1 MGMSGRTRSPPKLAA
16 PTSQPTS
23 MGKGPSDS
31 CVAIGTLTAAGVG
44 RCQKRDFD
52 MTRNRDIKD
61 TISARMAL
69 TGEKYTKARRGVLA
83 QMTGIAANRP
93 TLASLLT
100 PDLQSVLDNLV
111 GEDLGDLGDL
121 DKLLDGLLV
130 HEPTLQSFEIDLST
144 VVIDPVENYEG
155 GTQSCNITAHAA
167 IIVDG
172 LMSKGDATMAEAAGL
187 AEVTEPD
194 WNRQE
199 AAVQISPAFPVQVEF
214 SAIVTVDAESV
225 EMLEYT
231 GSTTDGI

>member
-1 MGMSGRTRSPPKLAA
+1 
-16 PTSQPTS
+16 

-31 CVAIGTLTAAGVG
+31 CVAIGTLSG
-44 RCQKRDFD
+44 RGRGTLPERDSD
-52 MTRNRDIKD
+52 MTRNRDVKS
-61 TISARMAL
+61 TIRARMAL
-69 TGEKYTKARRGVLA
+69 TGEKYSEARRWVLS
-83 QMTGIAANRP
+83 QMTGSAANRP

-111 GEDLGDLGDL
+111 GEELGKLGDL
-121 DKLLDGLLV
+121 DQLLDGLLV
-130 HEPTLQSFEIDLST
+130 HQPTLQCFEIDLST
-144 VVIDPVENYEG
+144 VVIDPVEDYEG

-167 IIVDG
+167 IIVDC

-187 AEVTEPD
+187 AEVTDPD
-194 WNRQE
+194 WNRHE

-231 GSTTDGI
+231 GSTIDIL